1 MKRGKLIIL
10 SGPSGVGKGTVRI
23 GLVQKAELNLYYS
36 VSMTTRP
43 MRPGEVDGKDY
54 FFVSKEEFKK
64 VIERDGF
71 LEWNNF
77 VNNYYG
83 TPADAVAKMR
93 DEGKNVLLEIDVNGA
108 KKVMAKCPD
117 AVTIFLVPPS
127 LEQLE
132 ARIRGRRTEEE
143 SIIQERLGKAKAELE
158 ESANYQHI
166 VCNDKVEQAV
176 EDIANIILNA

>member
-43 MRPGEVDGKDY
+43 MRPGEVDGRDY
-54 FFVSKEEFKK
+54 FFVSKEEFEK

-143 SIIQERLGKAKAELE
+143 SIIQERLGKAKSELE